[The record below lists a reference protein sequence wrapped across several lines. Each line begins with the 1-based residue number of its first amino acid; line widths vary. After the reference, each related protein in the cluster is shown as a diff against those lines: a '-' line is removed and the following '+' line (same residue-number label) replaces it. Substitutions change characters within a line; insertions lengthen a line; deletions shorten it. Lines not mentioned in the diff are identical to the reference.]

1 MNSRKLSPLNLLLEN
16 LDAGLIYLDTDQCIQ
31 YYNPVAKAWA
41 THFHLINI
49 EKGQKILHGASEKIK
64 KRFDEIFALVFNGEE
79 VREVHEIVNND
90 WDIIWLE
97 AHYTPIVQDHKVIG
111 MGIIIMDIT
120 EHILSEEENRL
131 LSDEMEKRVEQRTR
145 ELQFVNKQLDTFNS
159 TVAHDLRAPIRG
171 LRMFADLLNKKFGDQ
186 LGDKGKEYIDYI
198 NQSAKQIDSLVKDLL
213 AYSRARKKEL
223 VKVKLD
229 MNQLVNEVFNEL
241 KPNAA
246 DRKIELIIDS
256 LEPCRGDR
264 TAIKQVLSN
273 LIGNA
278 IKFTAKESSARIIMS
293 CEKGQDEIL
302 FFIKDNGIG
311 FKPEF
316 KEEIFK
322 IFRRLNKDEDFEGTG
337 IGLAIVEQIIERHGG
352 QVWANSEASK
362 GATFYFTL
370 PL

>member
-1 MNSRKLSPLNLLLEN
+1 MNLRKLSPLNLLLEN
-16 LDAGLIYLDTDQCIQ
+16 LDAGLIYLDADKCVQ
-31 YYNPVAKAWA
+31 YYNPIAKTWA
-41 THFHLINI
+41 THFHLTSL
-49 EKGQKILHGASEKIK
+49 EKGQKILKDANKKIK
-64 KRFDEIFALVFNGEE
+64 KRFDEIFTLVFNGEE

-90 WDIIWLE
+90 WDIIWME
-97 AHYTPIVQDHKVIG
+97 AHYSPIIQDGKVIG
-111 MGIIIMDIT
+111 MGIVIMDIS
-120 EHILSEEENRL
+120 EHILAEEENRL

-145 ELQFVNKQLDTFNS
+145 ELEFVNKQLDTFNS

-171 LRMFADLLNKKFGDQ
+171 LRMFAELLDKKFGDQ
-186 LGDKGKEYIDYI
+186 LGDKGKEYINYI
-198 NQSAKQIDSLVKDLL
+198 NQSARQIDSLVKDLL
-213 AYSRARKKEL
+213 EYSRARKKEL
-223 VKVKLD
+223 LKVQLD
-229 MNQLVNEVFNEL
+229 MNLLVNEVFNEI
-241 KPNAA
+241 KANIG
-246 DRKIELIIDS
+246 DRKIELMLDR

-278 IKFTAKESSARIIMS
+278 VKFTAKEKSARIIMS

-302 FFIKDNGIG
+302 YFIKDNGIG

-352 QVWANSEASK
+352 QVWANSEATK